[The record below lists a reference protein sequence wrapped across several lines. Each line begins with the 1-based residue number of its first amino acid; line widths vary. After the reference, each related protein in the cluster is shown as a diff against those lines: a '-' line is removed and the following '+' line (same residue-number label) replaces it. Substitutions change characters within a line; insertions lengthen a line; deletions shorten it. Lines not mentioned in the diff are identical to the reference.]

1 MENMDR
7 KTFLEKY
14 LTVVGSP
21 EAIENE
27 DEEFIKKYLT
37 VVGCPP
43 KEEQNK
49 SSLNETSVNTTSET
63 LDETPE
69 KTPVETTENDPE

>member
-1 MENMDR
+1 MDR

-27 DEEFIKKYLT
+27 DEEFIKKYDISISTYNRLR
-37 VVGCPP
+37 
-43 KEEQNK
+43 NK
-49 SSLNETSVNTTSET
+49 DISSITA
-63 LDETPE
+63 
-69 KTPVETTENDPE
+69 

>member
-1 MENMDR
+1 MDR

-27 DEEFIKKYLT
+27 DEEFIQKYLT

-43 KEEQNK
+43 KEE
-49 SSLNETSVNTTSET
+49 SDENTKEEPQV
-63 LDETPE
+63 ETP
-69 KTPVETTENDPE
+69 K

>member
-43 KEEQNK
+43 KEK
-49 SSLNETSVNTTSET
+49 KDASPLNESPAETT
-63 LDETPE
+63 
-69 KTPVETTENDPE
+69 VETTTETLENEPE